1 VLVEANLQTLFG
13 LNFVRSEYQIGNL
26 RIDTLAYDKESSAFV
41 VIEYKK
47 GQNLSV
53 VDQGMSYLSLLLN
66 NKADFVLEYN
76 ERCNQTL
83 KKDKIDWSQ
92 LRVLFVSNAFT
103 KYQIEALGFK
113 DLPIELWQVS
123 KFDNNLLMVD
133 RIRATSA
140 SASILSIGKK
150 SSTFQK
156 ITKEVKPYTE
166 ENHIQK
172 GSPKIQALYGQ
183 FRELV
188 LTLSPDISI
197 KPTKRY
203 EGFHQSRQR
212 KTG

>member
-1 VLVEANLQTLFG
+1 MPLYKLIGKTLAGVKPDLFTKEKDLQVLVEANLQTLFG

-103 KYQIEALGFK
+103 KYQIEAFGFK

-123 KFDNNLLMVD
+123 
-133 RIRATSA
+133 
-140 SASILSIGKK
+140 
-150 SSTFQK
+150 
-156 ITKEVKPYTE
+156 
-166 ENHIQK
+166 
-172 GSPKIQALYGQ
+172 
-183 FRELV
+183 
-188 LTLSPDISI
+188 
-197 KPTKRY
+197 
-203 EGFHQSRQR
+203 
-212 KTG
+212 